1 MTRKFLSLQCIG
13 AGVDTNEEDLY
24 SYCEVSDRYSNYGL
38 EHSIYSN
45 ISPLYENT
53 SLPSPSYPMV
63 SSSSSSSCSVLSD
76 PEYSLPGMRYNVQTE
91 EVSSDVPC
99 PHQVAGCDWRGGE
112 RNLENHL
119 SKNISLHL
127 QMMVKH
133 TRRQAEIISALQAKI
148 EDATSSK
155 DGTLLWRISHF
166 SQKMLESK
174 KSEGLELVSRP
185 FFTSSTGYK
194 LQASLFLNGNGGGQ
208 NTHMSLYIKLLP
220 GEYDCILKWPFKHTI
235 SFTLLDQ
242 NMDRTAA
249 VNVMESFIPD
259 QNWPNFNRPSTY
271 NDPDQLGFGF
281 PKFVHQDIL
290 TKRGYVKDDTLFIK
304 IRADGKKGVCV

>member
-1 MTRKFLSLQCIG
+1 MEFLSLQCIS

-63 SSSSSSSCSVLSD
+63 SSSSSSSCSVMSD

-91 EVSSDVPC
+91 EVSSDGPC

-119 SKNISLHL
+119 SKNISIHL
-127 QMMVKH
+127 KMMVKH

-148 EDATSSK
+148 
-155 DGTLLWRISHF
+155 
-166 SQKMLESK
+166 
-174 KSEGLELVSRP
+174 
-185 FFTSSTGYK
+185 
-194 LQASLFLNGNGGGQ
+194 
-208 NTHMSLYIKLLP
+208 
-220 GEYDCILKWPFKHTI
+220 
-235 SFTLLDQ
+235 
-242 NMDRTAA
+242 
-249 VNVMESFIPD
+249 
-259 QNWPNFNRPSTY
+259 
-271 NDPDQLGFGF
+271 
-281 PKFVHQDIL
+281 
-290 TKRGYVKDDTLFIK
+290 
-304 IRADGKKGVCV
+304 